1 MFIAKA
7 ALRIMARRR
16 FKSLVVLAVSL
27 VLVLFI
33 NMYAETI
40 SKHQATLTELYE
52 NIEVAGHITSADGTK
67 LDDLG
72 IEGDVIQ
79 RLEDSGFIGQALY
92 TRNLR
97 CITGPWQPLEPAAIH
112 TMLFNAPKLVGATEI
127 AAITSFS
134 YQQAAL
140 PTFLEGY
147 DEGLFASEEMVCIVS
162 EDFLDI
168 YNLQL
173 GDELQLTVVEYSSRI
188 LQEYRHG
195 TVSLQ
200 VVGTYPSSNYI
211 APLYCPW
218 AIMEDIYQD
227 LDLPLIWD
235 SASFILLNTQE
246 LDEFKVLLGQMGFVS
261 GDAGRRPGQEDKLG
275 FIINDDILTAATSSV
290 GGYIQ
295 LSRILYPII
304 YLLCAGIG
312 FIVSYLLVR
321 LRKPEFAIMR
331 SLGTSR
337 GGGFLLF
344 FVEQA
349 LLAAAGTVLGI
360 MVTLALSQGITTT
373 QMLSVAGYLVLYLV
387 GTAIAITTLNRV
399 NVIQILTA
407 RE

>member
-1 MFIAKA
+1 MFVAKA
-7 ALRIMARRR
+7 ALRIMTRRR

-40 SKHQATLTELYE
+40 SKHQDTLTELYE
-52 NIEVAGHITSADGTK
+52 NIEVAGYITSADGTK
-67 LDDLG
+67 LDDLNIG
-72 IEGDVIQ
+72 GSVIHS
-79 RLEDSGFIGQALY
+79 LEESGFIGRALY
-92 TRNLR
+92 TRSLR
-97 CITGPWQPLEPAAIH
+97 CMMEPLQELDPVSIYVK
-112 TMLFNAPKLVGATEI
+112 LFNAPKLVAATEI
-127 AAITSFS
+127 AAISSFS
-134 YQQAAL
+134 RTL
-140 PTFLEGY
+140 PVFMEGY
-147 DEGLFASEEMVCIVS
+147 DEELFASEETVCIVS
-162 EDFLDI
+162 DDFLVSN
-168 YNLQL
+168 NLQL
-173 GDELQLTVVEYSSRI
+173 GDQLQLAVVEYSSQI

-200 VVGTYPSSNYI
+200 VVGTYPSTNYM

-227 LDLPLIWD
+227 LELPLIWD
-235 SASFILLNTQE
+235 SASFIFQNTQE
-246 LDEFKVLLGQMGFVS
+246 LGEFKVLLGGMGFVS
-261 GDAGRRPGQEDKLG
+261 GDAGRRPGQDDKLG
-275 FIINDDILTAATSSV
+275 FIIDDGILTAATSSV
-290 GGYIQ
+290 SGYIQ
-295 LSRILYPII
+295 LSHILYPII

-312 FIVSYLLVR
+312 FVVSYLLVR

-344 FVEQA
+344 FIEQA
-349 LLAAAGTVLGI
+349 LLATTGTVLGI
-360 MVTLALSQGITTT
+360 IVSLILSQGLTTT